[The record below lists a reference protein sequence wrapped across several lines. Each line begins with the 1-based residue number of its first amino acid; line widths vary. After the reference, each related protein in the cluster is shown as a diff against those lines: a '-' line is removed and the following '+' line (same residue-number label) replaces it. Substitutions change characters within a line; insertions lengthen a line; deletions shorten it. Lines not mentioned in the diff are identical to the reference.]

1 MLVKTTDGTPDA
13 VKVARPVWSGGKSG
27 DNFKGLPITI
37 SGWKLRLY
45 LLPSAYDRRR
55 AGFPLSG
62 DPAGISVP
70 GTEKRHV
77 CAAFR
82 ISSLSGKSMAVFR
95 SVGNGKIDSYGT
107 LEKTV

>member
-1 MLVKTTDGTPDA
+1 MSLWFPALKNIYEIWMKADGSFA
-13 VKVARPVWSGGKSG
+13 CIYYR
-27 DNFKGLPITI
+27 LPMTEEE
-37 SGWKLRLY
+37 
-45 LLPSAYDRRR
+45 

>member
-1 MLVKTTDGTPDA
+1 MKKWTMDITTVLSHDKSCGILSA
-13 VKVARPVWSGGKSG
+13 KVLK
-27 DNFKGLPITI
+27 K
-37 SGWKLRLY
+37 Y
-45 LLPSAYDRRR
+45 HYSAYDRRR

-95 SVGNGKIDSYGT
+95 REWENRLIRHFGKNCLT
-107 LEKTV
+107 RRF